1 MGGVILP
8 LLKNKKTKKYTMLTE
23 TNNNETNNNKKNFIT
38 NKTKINTDR

>member
-23 TNNNETNNNKKNFIT
+23 TNNNKKNFIT